1 MAGYDGRRLPAWLA
15 ATLAIAAAL
24 QLALVDW
31 WPGFASPN
39 ERTRA
44 YQAIAVVDRGALAI
58 DAELARFGAMEDV
71 ARGGPGD
78 PRTYPNKAPGLL
90 PVLLPGAWLAR
101 VVSRGDP
108 ERQLEWTLQ
117 LGRLTTASLPFLAA
131 LVLLARLAVP
141 SAPRAGRFVVASY
154 ALATPALAASMLLF
168 SHAFTA
174 FALLA
179 AYALLFRRPEVSR
192 RDAAAAGFLL
202 AWAVAAE
209 YTVGVPAAVVA
220 LLALPRLGWRGAAAG
235 IAGAVP
241 PAALLAAYDAA
252 CFGSP
257 FSLSTAHEAHAPVAA
272 LAAHGLFGIGW
283 PSLAGLSGLLLSPA
297 RGLLAWAP
305 VAALALWP
313 PAPRRSQAVPGAR
326 AAAALAPLALLLVFA
341 GYPNWH
347 GGWFPGPRYLLP
359 ALPLLFVAAAPRFER
374 ALASAWGRSLAI
386 ATALWACVAAFLS
399 LASFPFPPEDFPLP
413 WASLGLPLLREGVAA
428 PSWLP
433 APLALLLVGVL
444 AVASIA
450 LLAGLA
456 AGRDTR
462 WALAGVALGGAA
474 LLLALRIPPPQG
486 WRGRLEAAVIH
497 DVYAG
502 GPPGALEGL
511 LGPGAGAAE
520 RAQVGRWIAVR
531 ASIRA
536 ARSE

>member
-1 MAGYDGRRLPAWLA
+1 MTGPDKRRLPAWLA

-44 YQAIAVVDRGALAI
+44 YQAIAVVDRGSLAI
-58 DAELARFGAMEDV
+58 DAESARFGAMEDV
-71 ARGGPGD
+71 ARGAAGD

-90 PVLLPGAWLAR
+90 PLLLPGAWLAHA
-101 VVSRGDP
+101 VAHGQP

-117 LGRLTTASLPFLAA
+117 LGRLSAASLPFLAA
-131 LVLLARLAVP
+131 LVLLARLTAP
-141 SAPRAGRFVVASY
+141 SAPHAGRFVVASY
-154 ALATPALAASMLLF
+154 ALATPALAASALLF

-179 AYALLFRRPEVSR
+179 AYALLFRRREVPP
-192 RDAAAAGFLL
+192 RDAAVAGFLL

-209 YTVGVPAAVVA
+209 YTVAVPAAVVA

-272 LAAHGLFGIGW
+272 LVAHGLFGIGW
-283 PSLAGLSGLLLSPA
+283 PGLAGLFGLLLSPT
-297 RGLLAWAP
+297 RGLLVWAP
-305 VAALALWP
+305 VAVLALWP
-313 PAPRRSQAVPGAR
+313 PAPRRPEAVPGAR
-326 AAAALAPLALLLVFA
+326 AAAALAPLALLLLFS

-359 ALPLLFVAAAPRFER
+359 ALPLLFVAAAPGIER
-374 ALASAWGRSLAI
+374 ALAIAWGRTL
-386 ATALWACVAAFLS
+386 ATAAALWGCAAAFLS
-399 LASFPFPPEDFPLP
+399 LATFPFPPEDFPLP
-413 WASLGLPLLREGVAA
+413 WLSLGLPLLRDGVVA

-433 APLALLLVGVL
+433 APVALVLLTGL
-444 AVASIA
+444 TVASIA
-450 LLAGLA
+450 LLAVLA

-462 WALAGVALGGAA
+462 RALAGVALGGAA
-474 LLLALRIPPPQG
+474 LLLTLRTPPPPT

-502 GPPGALEGL
+502 GVPGALERL
-511 LGPGAGAAE
+511 LGAGATEAE
-520 RAQVGRWIAVR
+520 RAQ
-531 ASIRA
+531 
-536 ARSE
+536 